1 MSEEQPQTL
10 NVDGMEYPLSEFS
23 DQQKYML
30 NQVQDLSGKASNL
43 RFQLDQAEVA
53 KQWFTDNLIASLKS
67 EESDDGMAG
76 ADITNQESCW
86 RVAQQQA

>member
-10 NVDGMEYPLSEFS
+10 NVDGVEYPLSEFS
-23 DQQKYML
+23 DEQRYLL
-30 NQVQDLSGKASNL
+30 NQVQDLNGKAGNL

-67 EESDDGMAG
+67 EEDGEDVAG
-76 ADITNQESCW
+76 ADIANQ
-86 RVAQQQA
+86 

>member
-76 ADITNQESCW
+76 ADITNQ
-86 RVAQQQA
+86 

>member
-67 EESDDGMAG
+67 EASDAGMAG
-76 ADITNQESCW
+76 ADITNQ
-86 RVAQQQA
+86 

>member
-1 MSEEQPQTL
+1 MSEEQPKTL
-10 NVDGMEYPLSEFS
+10 NVDGVEYPLSEFS
-23 DQQKYML
+23 DEQRYLL
-30 NQVQDLSGKASNL
+30 NQVQDLNGKAGNL

-76 ADITNQESCW
+76 ADITNQ
-86 RVAQQQA
+86 

>member
-10 NVDGMEYPLSEFS
+10 NVDGVEYPLSEFS
-23 DQQKYML
+23 DEQRYLL
-30 NQVQDLSGKASNL
+30 NQVQDLNGKAGNL

-67 EESDDGMAG
+67 EEGSEDVAG
-76 ADITNQESCW
+76 ADSTDQ
-86 RVAQQQA
+86 

>member
-10 NVDGMEYPLSEFS
+10 NLDGMEYPLSEFS

-76 ADITNQESCW
+76 ADITNQ
-86 RVAQQQA
+86 

>member
-10 NVDGMEYPLSEFS
+10 NVDGVEYPLSEFS
-23 DQQKYML
+23 DEQRYLL
-30 NQVQDLSGKASNL
+30 NQVQDLNGKAGNL

-76 ADITNQESCW
+76 ADITNQ
-86 RVAQQQA
+86 

>member
-10 NVDGMEYPLSEFS
+10 NVDGVEYPLSEFS

-76 ADITNQESCW
+76 ADITNQ
-86 RVAQQQA
+86 

>member
-53 KQWFTDNLIASLKS
+53 KQWFTDSLVASLKS

-76 ADITNQESCW
+76 ADITNQ
-86 RVAQQQA
+86 

>member
-10 NVDGMEYPLSEFS
+10 NLDGMEYPLSEFS

-53 KQWFTDNLIASLKS
+53 KQWFTDSLVASLKS

-76 ADITNQESCW
+76 ADITNQ
-86 RVAQQQA
+86 